1 VGRLRRHLAESGPA
15 FASIARNRDLRLLNL
30 ALAASCVGHWSYA
43 VAVSVYAYREGGA
56 TAVGVVW
63 LVRMIPAAVTSPFSA
78 VLGDRYPRRT
88 VLVVTDLARFT
99 LMAGAA
105 AAMGTH
111 APLTLV
117 IALAAAI
124 SLVATPAEPAF
135 AGLMPQLATTPV
147 ELTAAN
153 VASSAIQSIG
163 FFAGPALGGAL
174 LAASGPA
181 AATTVTAGLVLA
193 SAALTA
199 RIPAIPVER
208 EGVRLA
214 EVASEVSEGIAAIR
228 SDRRLP
234 PLIGLLA
241 ATTLVDGALE
251 VLIVVVAIRLTD
263 LGNAGVGYLNAG
275 FGIGA
280 LVGAALSTLLV
291 GTRRLSV
298 PFVFGILLWGA
309 PIALLAI
316 PAPAAVAV
324 ALLGVVGLGQTFFDV
339 AGTTLVQ
346 RAVPVGA
353 VSRVFGVLQSLWL
366 AAIGI
371 GAALAPVLVRGLGI
385 RPTLVVTGLFLPALV
400 LLLGVRLLR
409 IDAATPAPE
418 GTRLELLQSIP
429 LFAPL
434 STLALEQLARRL
446 VPLRVAAG
454 ETIIREGERGDR
466 FYAIA
471 EGEVEVTTGGRL
483 VAALGPGDYFGE
495 IALLRSV
502 PRTATVTARSAVS
515 AFSLESGD
523 FVSALSGSDAAARAA
538 DAAIGS
544 RLAGLRQ
551 VQRKTRLGV

>member
-1 VGRLRRHLAESGPA
+1 VGRLRRHFAESGSA
-15 FASIARNRDLRLLNL
+15 FASIARSRDLRLLNL

-63 LVRMIPAAVTSPFSA
+63 LMRMIPAAVVSPFSA

-88 VLVVTDLARFT
+88 VLAFTDLARCT
-99 LMAGAA
+99 LMVGAA
-105 AAMGTH
+105 LAMGTH
-111 APLTLV
+111 APLVLV

-135 AGLMPQLATTPV
+135 AGMMPQLATTPV

-153 VASSAIQSIG
+153 VASSAIQSVG

-174 LAASGPA
+174 LAVSGPA
-181 AATTVTAGLVLA
+181 AATSVTAGLVLA

-199 RIPAIPVER
+199 RIPPLPVEH

-214 EVASEVSEGIAAIR
+214 EVAAEVSEGIGAIR

-234 PLIGLLA
+234 PLIGLLT

-263 LGNAGVGYLNAG
+263 LGNAAVGYLNAG

-280 LVGAALSTLLV
+280 LAGAILSTLLV

-298 PFVFGILLWGA
+298 PFVIGILLWGV
-309 PIALLAI
+309 PIALLAV
-316 PAPAAVAV
+316 PAPAVVAA
-324 ALLGVVGLGQTFFDV
+324 ALLGIVGLGQTFFDV

-346 RAVPVGA
+346 RAVPVGV
-353 VSRVFGVLQSLWL
+353 VSRVFGVMQSLWL
-366 AAIGI
+366 AALGI
-371 GAALAPVLVRGLGI
+371 GAGLAPALVHAVGI
-385 RPTLVVTGLFLPALV
+385 RPALVATGLFLPALV

-409 IDAATPAPE
+409 IDADTPAPE
-418 GTRLELLQSIP
+418 RTRLELLQSIP

-446 VPLRVAAG
+446 VPVRFAAG
-454 ETIIREGERGDR
+454 EAVIREGERGDR

-471 EGEVEVTTGGRL
+471 EGEVQVSTCGRF
-483 VAALGPGDYFGE
+483 VAALGPGDYVGE

-502 PRTATVTARSAVS
+502 PRTATVRARSAVS
-515 AFSLESGD
+515 AFALESGD
-523 FVSALSGSDAAARAA
+523 FVSALSGSEAAARTA
-538 DAAIGS
+538 DAAIGL
-544 RLAGLRQ
+544 RLAGLRRI
-551 VQRKTRLGV
+551 QRKTRLGV